1 MLAPEPQLSACI
13 RVLYLA
19 TIEAR
24 AIGWHK
30 GDHDK
35 LAALMDAVHNIPLL
49 MEEWENC
56 DESLLLRTLRAYD
69 KKWGGSLRDEYE
81 RVIVGR

>member
-1 MLAPEPQLSACI
+1 MLAPEPQLSACL

-24 AIGWHK
+24 VIGWHK
-30 GDHDK
+30 GDYDK

-49 MEEWENC
+49 MKEWERC
-56 DESLLLRTLRAYD
+56 DESLLLAMLKDYD
-69 KKWGGSLRDEYE
+69 ETWGGALRDEYE